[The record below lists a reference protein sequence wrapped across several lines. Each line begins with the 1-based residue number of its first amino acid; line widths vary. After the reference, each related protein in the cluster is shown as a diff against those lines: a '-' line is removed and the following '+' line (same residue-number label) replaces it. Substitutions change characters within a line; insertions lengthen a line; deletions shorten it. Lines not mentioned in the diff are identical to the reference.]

1 MYEDELTCGGG
12 VGLLPVLP
20 GQPEPQVR
28 ATQDVGRGAPHPGGE
43 HSVLR
48 LATIQIIFIT
58 YFQMLIVRKLLLVH

>member
-20 GQPEPQVR
+20 GQPEPEVR

-43 HSVLR
+43 HSVFPHSR
-48 LATIQIIFIT
+48 SSFEHIF
-58 YFQMLIVRKLLLVH
+58 KCS

>member
-43 HSVLR
+43 HSVLPTSR
-48 LATIQIIFIT
+48 SSL
-58 YFQMLIVRKLLLVH
+58 